1 MLKKSLEKFRDMRK
15 GKKFISVSA
24 IIIVLTIG
32 YMLVFNNVVGSGE
45 SAIMSVIKR
54 GDFQIE
60 IITTGELEAK
70 NSVDIMGPRKLRDAR
85 IYRVTIEDILNEGT
99 VIEKGDYVA
108 TFDNSEIK
116 ERINQQIIRVEEEF
130 AAYTQ
135 VQLDTALELTKA
147 RDEVTN
153 KTYAVRKK
161 ELELKQSEF
170 EPPAFVEMLK
180 MELDEAS
187 RNLEQARMNLRLVN
201 QKCGTNMRNRTKKL
215 NEEEERLAFFIDL
228 EKEFV
233 IHAPEPGMVIYR
245 RDRSNR
251 RIGKDS
257 ELSTYYPAV
266 ATLPDLTKMI
276 SRTYVNEVDIRQIQP
291 SQTVTIGLD
300 AFPDKRLSGKV
311 VRVANVGEQKP
322 NSDAKVFEV
331 EIEISESDTTLR
343 PAMTTSNNILA
354 ELIPNVLYAPLDAIH
369 SLGDTLTYVYLNKG
383 LQVIRKEIE
392 MGAVNSN
399 EAVVEN
405 GLNEGD
411 VIFLSIPKDADKT
424 KLIRIHEEFEEEDLQ
439 LSFAERIKSKIRG
452 QNRL

>member
-1 MLKKSLEKFRDMRK
+1 MLKKSFEKFREMRK
-15 GKKFISVSA
+15 SKKIISVSV
-24 IIIVLTIG
+24 IIVALTLS

-45 SAIMSVIKR
+45 NAIMSTIKR

-85 IYRVTIEDILNEGT
+85 IWRVTIEDILNEGT
-99 VIEKGDYVA
+99 VVDKGDYVA

-116 ERINQQIIRVEEEF
+116 ERINQQLITVEEEL

-170 EPPAFVEMLK
+170 EPPALVEMLK
-180 MELDEAS
+180 MELDEAL
-187 RNLEQARMNLRLVN
+187 RNLEQSRMNYRLVK
-201 QKCGTNMRNRTKKL
+201 QKCNTNMRNRTKKL
-215 NEEEERLAFFIDL
+215 NEEQERLSFFIEL
-228 EKEFV
+228 EKEFI

-245 RDRSNR
+245 RDRSGR
-251 RIGKDS
+251 RIGKDY

-291 SQTVTIGLD
+291 NQSVKIGLD
-300 AFPDKRLSGKV
+300 AFPEKRLNGKV

-331 EIEISESDTTLR
+331 EIEIGQSDTTLR

-354 ELIPNVLYAPLDAIH
+354 ELIPDVLYAPLDAIH
-369 SLGDTLTYVYLNKG
+369 SLGDTLTFVYLNKG

-399 EAVVEN
+399 EAVVKN
-405 GLNEGD
+405 GLQEGD
-411 VIFLSIPKDADKT
+411 VIFLSVPKDADKA
-424 KLIRIHEEFEEEDLQ
+424 KIVRLHEEIEEEEPQ
-439 LSFAERIKSKIRG
+439 LSFSERIRSRFRG

>member
-1 MLKKSLEKFRDMRK
+1 MLKKSFGKFRQMRK
-15 GKKFISVSA
+15 SIKIISVSTA
-24 IIIVLTIG
+24 IVILTLS
-32 YMLVFNNVVGSGE
+32 YVFVFNNVVGGGE
-45 SAIMSVIKR
+45 NAILSVIKR

-70 NSVDIMGPRKLRDAR
+70 NSVDIMGPRNLRDAR
-85 IYRVTIEDILNEGT
+85 IWRVTIEDILNEGT
-99 VIEKGDYVA
+99 VVEKGDYVA
-108 TFDNSEIK
+108 TFNNSEIK
-116 ERINQQIIRVEEEF
+116 ERINQQQITVEEEL
-130 AAYTQ
+130 ATYTQ

-180 MELDEAS
+180 MELDEAN
-187 RNLEQARMNLRLVN
+187 RNLEQARMNLRLVQ

-215 NEEEERLAFFIDL
+215 NEEQEKLAFFNEL
-228 EKEFV
+228 EKEFI
-233 IHAPEPGMVIYR
+233 IHAPEPGMIIYR
-245 RDRSNR
+245 RTNSGR
-251 RIGKDS
+251 RIGKDH
-257 ELSTYYPAV
+257 ELSTWYPAV

-276 SRTYVNEVDIRQIQP
+276 SRTYVNEVDIRQLQP
-291 SQTVTIGLD
+291 SQTVKIGLD

-343 PAMTTSNNILA
+343 PAMTTSNSILA
-354 ELIPNVLYAPLDAIH
+354 ELIPDVLYAPLDAIH

-383 LQVIRKEIE
+383 VQVIRKEIE

-411 VIFLSIPKDADKT
+411 VIFLSVPKDADKT
-424 KLIRIHEEFEEEDLQ
+424 KIVRLYEEIEEENTQ
-439 LSFAERIKSKIRG
+439 LSFAERIRSRLRS
-452 QNRL
+452 QNRF